1 MKYWAYFAAKF
12 AAAGLL
18 LWGLLKLVLKLAPPP
33 ATFMYIKPKN
43 PFAFDLGF
51 TFLMLAFWLVAA
63 GVIWAVVW
71 DQRYRCRTCLRRLRM
86 PVHRGSWKNVL
97 LGAPSTE
104 YICIYGH
111 GTLDVPELQITG
123 HQNPDWKPHD
133 DDIWKEL
140 FPVEETKK

>member
-1 MKYWAYFAAKF
+1 VKYWAYFAAKLAVAMLF
-12 AAAGLL
+12 
-18 LWGLLKLVLKLAPPP
+18 LWGLLKLILMLAPTP
-33 ATFMYIKPKN
+33 ATFMYVQPRN

-51 TFLMLAFWLVAA
+51 TFLMLAYWLAA
-63 GVIWAVVW
+63 VGVIYVVIW
-71 DQRYRCRTCLRRLRM
+71 DQRYRCRTCLRKLRM
-86 PVHRGSWKNVL
+86 PVGRGSWKNVL

-140 FPVEETKK
+140 FPAEETKK